1 MSTLNSII
9 NSISSFVSM
18 ESIFDEM
25 YSIENVRPILKKAG
39 YSDIEIKD
47 IFSLGWERYKE
58 ELPTEFYD
66 SELDIKGFIGDYLG
80 SCIEKGEKEIPYSID
95 DFSSKFWKKLVE
107 ISAPKKVIY
116 GVMIKEKWYK
126 EHMFRITV
134 AKIVS
139 KLK

>member
-58 ELPTEFYD
+58 ELERMY
-66 SELDIKGFIGDYLG
+66 
-80 SCIEKGEKEIPYSID
+80 
-95 DFSSKFWKKLVE
+95 
-107 ISAPKKVIY
+107 
-116 GVMIKEKWYK
+116 
-126 EHMFRITV
+126 
-134 AKIVS
+134 
-139 KLK
+139 